1 LVEPVCMYRCF
12 DIRVDCSLAVGS
24 TRPVRFG
31 ISLPCGMENKENA
44 RPAYII
50 REDTDSDSGDGP
62 VLYRDDDDEES
73 MYGMDSCNTNSMY
86 S

>member
-1 LVEPVCMYRCF
+1 VPLCGPLYIQKC
-12 DIRVDCSLAVGS
+12 VDCSLAVGS

-31 ISLPCGMENKENA
+31 ISLPCGMENKENT

-50 REDTDSDSGDGP
+50 REDADSDSGDGP

-73 MYGMDSCNTNSMY
+73 TYGTDS
-86 S
+86 